1 LILFH
6 FLAQLHA
13 IFGSISS
20 NLHPHEQE
28 PHQQNPLKFKA
39 GTLLAML
46 NGQGSCFAS
55 QACRASVIDLESG
68 LE

>member
-1 LILFH
+1 
-6 FLAQLHA
+6 LAQLRA

-28 PHQQNPLKFKA
+28 PHQQNPLKFNT
-39 GTLLAML
+39 GMLLAML
-46 NGQGSCFAS
+46 SGQGSCFTS
-55 QACRASVIDLESG
+55 QACRASTIDLESG

>member
-6 FLAQLHA
+6 FLAQTGA
-13 IFGSISS
+13 IFGLLYS

-28 PHQQNPLKFKA
+28 PHQQNPLKFHH
-39 GTLLAML
+39 GMLLAIL
-46 NGQGSCFAS
+46 DRQGSCFAS
-55 QACRASVIDLESG
+55 QACRDSMIDLESG